1 MWVMMCESET
11 ERALERAAERLLR
24 CRWALSPR
32 TLCVY
37 RAGGG
42 TTRCSP
48 ITHSA
53 PVARVSHTSAP
64 TTPRIS
70 PMSRRPWR
78 ENARRVST
86 RRGWAA

>member
-37 RAGGG
+37 RLPPAGG
-42 TTRCSP
+42 RLCENKMNRADK
-48 ITHSA
+48 HSL
-53 PVARVSHTSAP
+53 RVRFLE
-64 TTPRIS
+64 PR
-70 PMSRRPWR
+70 
-78 ENARRVST
+78 VLLDF
-86 RRGWAA
+86 